1 MNVGALRI
9 EMHLADAF
17 SLKDKRKILSMIKD
31 RVKNKF
37 NASIAE
43 VDEMD
48 KWQKAVIGVSV
59 VSNDKK
65 HLYSYMDKIVDFLES
80 YNRVRIID
88 YTLEVL

>member
-9 EMHLADAF
+9 EMHIADAL
-17 SLKDKRKILSMIKD
+17 SLKDKRKVLNMIKD
-31 RVKNKF
+31 RLKNKF
-37 NASIAE
+37 NASVAE

-48 KWQKAVIGVSV
+48 KWQKAVLGISV

-65 HLYSYMDKIVDFLES
+65 HLYSYMDKIVDFLED
-80 YNRVRIID
+80 YNKLTIID